1 MNKELIFKVIK
12 TKPGKIAI
20 VFFVLAVFSLC
31 GGFVDIANIGA
42 GLFGCAMFFVIG
54 FVCFNKGKKE
64 TENAANG
71 SASAPTPAAPVGSAA
86 PVASAPAPAKFK
98 PTKKIEKYFYL
109 DEINKQWCVPC
120 SKESKAVYN
129 FSDLLDFELIENGN
143 TVTGGSLGRAIAG
156 NLIFGGV
163 GATIGGMTGKQKQT
177 CNKLQIKITVKDL
190 KHPALFI
197 TFIDYEVKKDGI
209 IYRETIKS
217 VEEIASLLQVI
228 KSMN

>member
-1 MNKELIFKVIK
+1 MNKELVLKVIK
-12 TKPGKIAI
+12 TKPGKTAI
-20 VFFVLAVFSLC
+20 VFIALSVFSLC

-42 GLFGCAMFFVIG
+42 GLFGCALFFVIG
-54 FVCFNKGKKE
+54 AVFFNKGKKE
-64 TENAANG
+64 VENPAST
-71 SASAPTPAAPVGSAA
+71 SASVPGS
-86 PVASAPAPAKFK
+86 SAPYTSAPIQPKFK
-98 PTKKIEKYFYL
+98 PTKKVEKYFYV
-109 DEINKQWCVPC
+109 DEVNKQWCVPC

-143 TVTGGSLGRAIAG
+143 TVTGGSIGRAIAG
-156 NLIFGGV
+156 GLIFGER
-163 GATIGGMTGKQKQT
+163 GAVIGGMTGKQKQT

-197 TFIDYEVKKDGI
+197 TFIDFEVKKDGI

-228 KSMN
+228 KSMNE